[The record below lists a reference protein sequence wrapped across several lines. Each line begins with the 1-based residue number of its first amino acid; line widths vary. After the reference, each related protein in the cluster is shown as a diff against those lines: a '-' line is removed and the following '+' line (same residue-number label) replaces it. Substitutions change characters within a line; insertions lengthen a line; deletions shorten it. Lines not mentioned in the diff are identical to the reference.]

1 MDISRGDFQEPIQ
14 VPKKKKKIGSL
25 QRKTN
30 EIIKKLAAI
39 QVRADAFR
47 KKLADGLPEITH
59 IDSK

>member
-1 MDISRGDFQEPIQ
+1 MDMFRGDFHEPIQ
-14 VPKKKKKIGSL
+14 APKKKKKIGSL

-59 IDSK
+59 IESK

>member
-1 MDISRGDFQEPIQ
+1 M
-14 VPKKKKKIGSL
+14 PKKKKKIGSL
-25 QRKTN
+25 ARKTN

-47 KKLADGLPEITH
+47 KKLADGVPEISH

>member
-1 MDISRGDFQEPIQ
+1 MDMFRGDFHEPIQ
-14 VPKKKKKIGSL
+14 APKKKKKIGSL

-47 KKLADGLPEITH
+47 KKLADGVPEISD
-59 IDSK
+59 IESK